1 MLGHNDAGLTAQYVD
16 ALYFSVT
23 TMCTIG
29 YGDIKPANNTE
40 YIVVIF
46 LELVA
51 GIILSYIIGK
61 IGTLFGR
68 YNLAAVNYK

>member
-1 MLGHNDAGLTAQYVD
+1 MQVQYVN

-51 GIILSYIIGK
+51 GIIFAYIIGK

-68 YNLAAVNYK
+68 YNLAAENYK